1 MWATFK
7 KLNVLLGNMMR
18 INLWTN
24 NEEYWD
30 RLFLFVS
37 DYKDRRR
44 RGSMDDNVIL
54 NRRYN
59 KYFGYMYVS
68 AWSTIYSDY
77 EIDNIQD
84 VVRIGGVWMKL
95 IPGLCGFQ
103 PLESFI
109 LPPDMTK
116 NKL

>member
-1 MWATFK
+1 
-7 KLNVLLGNMMR
+7 MR

-68 AWSTIYSDY
+68 A
-77 EIDNIQD
+77 
-84 VVRIGGVWMKL
+84 
-95 IPGLCGFQ
+95 
-103 PLESFI
+103 
-109 LPPDMTK
+109 
-116 NKL
+116 